1 MKSLHVQRELSQ
13 GMNDIQATPEPLRL
27 IRLPEVMSRT
37 GLARPTI
44 YRAVAKNQF
53 PRPSKFGAAT
63 LWAANEVDAWI
74 RERLAGRCEA
84 AV

>member
-1 MKSLHVQRELSQ
+1 
-13 GMNDIQATPEPLRL
+13 
-27 IRLPEVMSRT
+27 MSRT